1 MAIISKLVSLQQLS
15 LKGCPI
21 ASLPDYETAIFE
33 LCNFRLKIFDNK
45 KIGSYYMSQK
55 YERKKLETT
64 DFDSYKREQDDVKG
78 TRRKSHHVNSG
89 NSLPSQR
96 TGMKPQIA
104 KSKIDFDQ
112 NAHDG
117 VQDDI
122 QNARNVG
129 TYNIVVVDD
138 DDDAINLKE
147 LTEKQGE
154 KTEQGAKNPKR
165 TGIMR
170 IKHIRQDQIEN
181 TNKRKKNLKHIDP
194 QKHAARGLAASE
206 ILRKRGLS
214 AVTPLWDEEPKVE

>member
-1 MAIISKLVSLQQLS
+1 
-15 LKGCPI
+15 
-21 ASLPDYETAIFE
+21 
-33 LCNFRLKIFDNK
+33 
-45 KIGSYYMSQK
+45 MSQK

-129 TYNIVVVDD
+129 TYNIDD